1 MAQHVIPPRTYFV
14 VFAVLI
20 GLTATTIGLDLLL
33 DLGPLQTWF
42 VLGIATIKAALVILF
57 FMHVYYST
65 RLTWVVA
72 LSGLLWLA
80 ILIAYTLTDYLTR
93 DWLRVPGH

>member
-1 MAQHVIPPRTYFV
+1 MAQHTIPPRTYFI
-14 VFAVLI
+14 VFAALI
-20 GLTATTIGLDLLL
+20 LLTGTTIGIDVLVP
-33 DLGPLQTWF
+33 LGALQSW
-42 VLGIATIKAALVILF
+42 VALGIATIKAGLVILF

-72 LSGLLWLA
+72 LSSLLWLL
-80 ILIAYTLTDYLTR
+80 ILISYTLTDYLTR